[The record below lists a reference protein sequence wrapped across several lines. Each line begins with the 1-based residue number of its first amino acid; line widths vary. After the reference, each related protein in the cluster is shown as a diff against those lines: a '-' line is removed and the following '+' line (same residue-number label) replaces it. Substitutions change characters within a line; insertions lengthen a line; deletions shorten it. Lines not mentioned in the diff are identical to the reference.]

1 MSATDRRQALGRL
14 GAVLA
19 GLFALGPLGLLRSGA
34 PRSSAGQETTGSGN
48 GTGDRPQLSLQVRPA
63 EKAVKRNV

>member
-19 GLFALGPLGLLRSGA
+19 GLFALGPLGLLSGKTHH
-34 PRSSAGQETTGSGN
+34 AGAGGSDPDRESRDTSTGS
-48 GTGDRPQLSLQVRPA
+48 LSVQVRPA

>member
-19 GLFALGPLGLLRSGA
+19 GLFALGPLGLLRGGSRA
-34 PRSSAGQETTGSGN
+34 TTGQGPVAGDGSPASG
-48 GTGDRPQLSLQVRPA
+48 RIPSVQVRPA

>member
-14 GAVLA
+14 GAMLA
-19 GLFALGPLGLLRSGA
+19 GLFALGPLGLLPGKA
-34 PRSSAGQETTGSGN
+34 PHAVPGSSEPDAGSRDTSKG
-48 GTGDRPQLSLQVRPA
+48 PLSVQVRPA

>member
-19 GLFALGPLGLLRSGA
+19 GLFALGPLGLL
-34 PRSSAGQETTGSGN
+34 SGN
-48 GTGDRPQLSLQVRPA
+48 ARHTSNGTAGPDGGSRSTSKDSPSVQVRPA